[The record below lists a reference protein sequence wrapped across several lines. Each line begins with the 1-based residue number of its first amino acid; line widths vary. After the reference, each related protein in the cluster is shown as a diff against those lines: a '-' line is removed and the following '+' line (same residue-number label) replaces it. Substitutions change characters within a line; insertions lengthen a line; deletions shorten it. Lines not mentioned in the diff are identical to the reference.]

1 MYLMTDRHSDDTA
14 AVMTAAE
21 HEEANMA
28 NAQRKP
34 QAGERE
40 SLMDYVAAHDGRLP
54 EPLRSAVNASCREAF
69 FRLREQLLAK

>member
-1 MYLMTDRHSDDTA
+1 MYLMTDRHSDA
-14 AVMTAAE
+14 ARNGVKVAE
-21 HEEANMA
+21 PKEANMA

>member
-1 MYLMTDRHSDDTA
+1 
-14 AVMTAAE
+14 
-21 HEEANMA
+21 MA